1 MSELSIKSSPKLT
14 HEQSLQLVRERL
26 KEKGDMPIFSAS
38 VNRIHIVGSDPDAD
52 AMALSVEILRDAN
65 LTTKVLKLAN
75 SPMYNRGQGKIGN
88 LSRAVVV
95 LGFETVKSAVLT
107 LKLIDSFQQ
116 EFPGIDMTGMLVNAF
131 LSGGFLRGISSK
143 CGIKDIEQVY
153 ICGLLHNLGQ
163 IAVAYTLPEY
173 FREIRARQQSQH
185 LTRPEAERQVLGA
198 TLQQLG
204 QEILADWDFPKNVID
219 TLDEQSAAGRTRI
232 RNQTELT
239 GALAALSNQTMELL
253 YAETPDTQKS
263 MAELKHDMSMV
274 SGIRKEEVATALE
287 ESFKQS
293 CELAKAYGLSK
304 NHLTPKLRGGN
315 DDDLDKL
322 ARQFSFYASSEITTP
337 NAASSTSVE
346 SDTAASHTSGNASP
360 ATGEGASP
368 ITPDNKPAPPAGDP
382 NLLLGALFEITTL
395 MSEKAHINIILQ
407 KVLEGMH
414 RGGGFDRA
422 VLCLLNPDHTS
433 YIGRMAAGHD
443 SEALKSY
450 FSFRVNTAKDLFS
463 KIIMDGKELFVADIT
478 TGDWL
483 AQLPEG
489 FQQKT
494 GATSFVLGALRAKQ
508 RPVGLF
514 YADMA
519 SSRQAITVDQQRS
532 FTQLVA
538 QAQLALQMR

>member
-1 MSELSIKSSPKLT
+1 MSEPSLKSNPELS

-38 VNRIHIVGSDPDAD
+38 VNRIHLIGSDPDAD
-52 AMALSVEILRDAN
+52 AMALSVEILKDAN

-75 SPMYNRGQGKIGN
+75 SPLYNRGQGKIGN

-163 IAVAYTLPEY
+163 IAVAYSLPEY
-173 FREIRARQQSQH
+173 FREIRTQQQSQN
-185 LTRPEAERQVLGA
+185 LTRAKAEHQVLGA

-219 TLDEQSAAGRTRI
+219 TLNEQKATGRSRI

-263 MAELKHDMSMV
+263 MAELKHDMSV
-274 SGIRKEEVATALE
+274 ASGLKKEEIANALE
-287 ESFKQS
+287 DSFRQS
-293 CELAKAYGLSK
+293 CELARDFGLDK
-304 NHLTPKLRGGN
+304 KHLTPKLRGGN

-322 ARQFSFYASSEITTP
+322 ARQFSFYASSEITTTP
-337 NAASSTSVE
+337 DSSITSTASNNTSLPST
-346 SDTAASHTSGNASP
+346 D
-360 ATGEGASP
+360 EGA
-368 ITPDNKPAPPAGDP
+368 NPAVTNDQSATPAGDT
-382 NLLLGALFEITTL
+382 NALDTNALLGILFEITTL
-395 MSEKAHINIILQ
+395 MSEKAQINSILQ
-407 KVLEGMH
+407 KVLDGMH
-414 RGGGFDRA
+414 HGAGFDRA

-433 YIGRMAAGHD
+433 YVARMGAGHD
-443 SEALKSY
+443 TEALKSY
-450 FSFRVNTAKDLFS
+450 FSFPVNTAKDLFS
-463 KIIMDGKELFVADIT
+463 KIIMDGKELFVEDIN
-478 TGDWL
+478 TGNWL
-483 AQLPEG
+483 AQLPAD
-489 FQQKT
+489 FPQKT
-494 GATSFVLGALRAKQ
+494 GATAFVLGALRAKE

-519 SSRQAITVDQQRS
+519 TSQRAISAEQRRN
-532 FTQLVA
+532 FTQLAA